1 MCEAWLA
8 GMADREA
15 GRHRLFD
22 AAQRELVY
30 SGRYS
35 AGGAMAK
42 PFVRARKRAL

>member
-1 MCEAWLA
+1 MARRK
-8 GMADREA
+8 GVADRKA

-22 AAQRELVY
+22 AVRRELVY

-42 PFVRARKRAL
+42 PFVRAKKRAL